1 MYKKSFSVPSVQSLS
16 PELSHEIKIKQIMNE
31 FKQFKRIKVP
41 NIDYSISGE
50 ELADWLIDISTPE
63 EIDQTLLMIQNAKKR
78 GSDIKSIL
86 QTIAIALLH

>member
-1 MYKKSFSVPSVQSLS
+1 MTKNALSISSAHSLS
-16 PELSHEIKIKQIMNE
+16 PELGQKIKAKQLMNE
-31 FKQFKRIKVP
+31 FKQYKRIKVP

-50 ELADWLIDISTPE
+50 ELADWLIDISTPAEIE
-63 EIDQTLLMIQNAKKR
+63 ETLLMIQNAKKR

>member
-1 MYKKSFSVPSVQSLS
+1 MNKKTFSFPSVKSLS
-16 PELSHEIKIKQIMNE
+16 PEIGHELKTKQLMSE

-50 ELADWLIDISTPE
+50 ELADWLIDISTPTEIE
-63 EIDQTLLMIQNAKKR
+63 ETLRMIQNAKKR
-78 GSDIKSIL
+78 GSDVKSIL